1 MMPAPMMAQPMGF
14 AVQPDLAARIS
25 AAKEEETEKK
35 ARRKAIDKVTTIFV
49 GGLRKTTDSDKVAAH
64 FAKFG
69 EINSVDIKRL
79 PDGTSRGFAFVEFT
93 TVEAVEKVIEA
104 RSSHMIDNKWI
115 AVRPHGGDANM

>member
-1 MMPAPMMAQPMGF
+1 MGV
-14 AVQPDLAARIS
+14 AVHPDLAARM
-25 AAKEEETEKK
+25 AEAKDAQEEEKH
-35 ARRKAIDKVTTIFV
+35 RQKAIDKVTTIFV
-49 GGLRKTTDSDKVAAH
+49 GGLRKTTDSDKVVSH

-93 TVEAVEKVIEA
+93 TVQAVDKVIEA

-115 AVRPHGGDANM
+115 AVRP